1 MEKIRADNCE
11 YTITKI
17 NIGDEEYPKKLLE
30 IFNPPKSLYCIGN
43 INLLNENS
51 IAIVGSR
58 KCSEYG
64 KIVAEKIGKKAAL
77 SNVTVVSGMA
87 AGIDT
92 FGHEGCLI
100 AGGNTIAV
108 LGCGVDICYPRSNKK
123 LYEKIANNGLIISEF
138 EIGYVPIPRNFP
150 LRNRIISGLSEKI
163 IVVEA
168 LTKSGSLITAELGI
182 EQGKDVFAVPGNIT
196 SQYSLGTNKLISD
209 GIPAI
214 AVIEDLFYDF
224 RDGEVDFETK
234 DLDLGS
240 DEKKVIDFVKKN
252 GETRLEDIYLHV
264 DMPKEKI
271 GGIISVLE
279 IKGLISYNL
288 GKVFLI

>member
-87 AGIDT
+87 AGIDA

-224 RDGEVDFETK
+224 RDGEVDFETQ